1 MAPARHCDTLPVS
14 DMPQSLLAA
23 QKRERDRI
31 LAELVK
37 IKGFMPLLMKPRNG
51 MRWTSQERAELAM
64 QFRALAHLS
73 PYLAVAMLPAS
84 FLFLPLLAW
93 WLDRRR
99 HRRDA
104 RSPGPGRPDEVRAA
118 LPGNDRATAEA
129 PAPGPGMRRADS
141 VDCLRG
147 NLRSKSLW
155 KAGYSCLPPVFPGAD
170 NGIIRTT
177 FTRGTA

>member
-1 MAPARHCDTLPVS
+1 
-14 DMPQSLLAA
+14 MPQSLLAA

-73 PYLAVAMLPAS
+73 PYLAVAILPAS

-118 LPGNDRATAEA
+118 PEARAALPGNGRDAAEA
-129 PAPGPGMRRADS
+129 SAPHPGMSRARP
-141 VDCLRG
+141 VERTRE
-147 NLRSKSLW
+147 NLSSKSLW
-155 KAGYSCLPPVFPGAD
+155 KAGYSCFPPVFPGAD
-170 NGIIRTT
+170 NGIIRTI